1 MEFRTFPN
9 TDLKVSVLAQGTW
22 AIGGP
27 WAHGWGEVNDQDS
40 IRTIRHA
47 IDAGINFI
55 DTANV
60 YGLGH
65 AEEII
70 GEAIQ
75 GQRDKVV
82 IATKFAA
89 IVSPNGDIAWDATPK
104 HMAEECEKSLKRMQT
119 DYLDILAIH
128 WPLADTPMEETMGG
142 FQQLIDQGKIRY
154 AGVCNFT
161 KANLEEALKYGKLVS
176 HQLRY
181 NMLER
186 DNEAEVIPYCIEK
199 GIGLQVYGPLAHGLL
214 AGEFKKGD
222 ILKPEDWR
230 SRYTLFEKPIFDK
243 IMGLLEKLQ
252 PIAVAHQCKL
262 ADLALAW
269 ILSRPGVTTALVGMM
284 QPWQVDENIK
294 SIELKLNSAEFKEM
308 EKLIEEADLGLRI
321 LNPDEYM
328 DKTTK

>member
-104 HMAEECEKSLKRMQT
+104 HVAEECEKSLKRMKT

-186 DNEAEVIPYCIEK
+186 DNEADVIPYCIEN

-230 SRYTLFEKPIFDK
+230 SRYTLFEKAIFDK